1 MADQEVIK
9 HTKKLYK
16 IWNSREHS
24 IWHKIKEFL
33 IEIFIIVFAVS
44 LSIWLHERSEHS
56 HQQAVVKEFLL
67 SLRNDLKK
75 DLQQMSQDKK
85 ECIASQRSYAYLVR
99 AGSDN
104 KLERDSLNIYKKGI
118 FILLEFVPN
127 DGRYEGF
134 KFSGNLGYIEN
145 LNLQNSIVDYY
156 QESVKTLSITS
167 KSYFGFKEKFF
178 DFYMNNFKSD
188 KKQTNIIP
196 LLTSDVAQNYAR
208 TLVQMDELI
217 GRYDVC
223 LKNASQ
229 IVAEIDKE
237 YQ

>member
-9 HTKKLYK
+9 HTKNIYK
-16 IWNSREHS
+16 IWNSQGHS
-24 IWHKIKEFL
+24 IWYKLKEFL

-56 HQQAVVKEFLL
+56 HQQAVVREFLL

-75 DLQQMSQDKK
+75 DMTQMKQDRK
-85 ECIASQRSYAYLVR
+85 ECVVSKKSFAYLI
-99 AGSDN
+99 GHGEDN
-104 KLERDSLNIYKKGI
+104 NLERDSLNLYKFGI
-118 FILLEFVPN
+118 FNLIEFIPN

-134 KFSGNLGYIEN
+134 KFSGNIGYIEN
-145 LNLQNSIVDYY
+145 LKLQSNIVDYY
-156 QESVKTLSITS
+156 QEDIQTLSIIS
-167 KSYFGFKEKFF
+167 KSYFGLKEKFF
-178 DFYMNNFKSD
+178 DYYLNNFQSD

-196 LLTSDVAQNYAR
+196 LLTSHVAQNYAKA
-208 TLVQMDELI
+208 LGQLDELI
-217 GRYDVC
+217 SRYDIC
-223 LKNASQ
+223 LDKASQ